1 MSTMRIRRKGRDG
14 RDIVLDVDL
23 GPTSPYRGSRA
34 ASGVRGTALG
44 LPVGHMQATDP
55 LKNHRPGGGWPVSRA
70 FAIDSTEQPP
80 GRPPREPRLD
90 KP

>member
-1 MSTMRIRRKGRDG
+1 MSTRRIRRKGRDG

-44 LPVGHMQATDP
+44 SPVGHMQATDP
-55 LKNHRPGGGWPVSRA
+55 LKNHRPGGGWAASRA
-70 FAIDSTEQPP
+70 SSIDSTEQPP
-80 GRPPREPRLD
+80 GRPSRVPRVD